1 MCFRI
6 IILLCGKP
14 LTGKKT
20 LNLVSNEQLFPTSFQ
35 QYGTFLQENK
45 VITGT
50 TDARRVENVGVKIK
64 LAAEKYLNYLG
75 LKEYLNGYQWEYKL
89 VQSPDVN
96 VCVCLVV
103 KLLYIQVF
111 YQ

>member
-1 MCFRI
+1 
-6 IILLCGKP
+6 LCGN

-50 TDARRVENVGVKIK
+50 TDARRVENVV
-64 LAAEKYLNYLG
+64 
-75 LKEYLNGYQWEYKL
+75 
-89 VQSPDVN
+89 
-96 VCVCLVV
+96 
-103 KLLYIQVF
+103 
-111 YQ
+111 